1 MIPEVKS
8 KIQKVKT
15 SKIGSVHQG
24 VKCDGCGV
32 KPIVGVRYKCSI
44 CHNFDYCERC
54 EETVDHP
61 HAFLKI
67 KSPEQ
72 APRILIA
79 SLFDDEIPGLD
90 INGITFAQ

>member
-8 KIQKVKT
+8 KIQKLKT
-15 SKIGSVHQG
+15 SKIVSVHQG

-44 CHNFDYCERC
+44 CHNFDYCEKC

-67 KSPEQ
+67 KSP
-72 APRILIA
+72 
-79 SLFDDEIPGLD
+79 
-90 INGITFAQ
+90 